1 MKLTKRKMTLISFM
15 LFSLFFG
22 AGNLIFPPFLGQ
34 NAGDHL
40 VSAMVGFL
48 ATAVILPVL
57 GVIVVAEFD
66 GLDGERAVV
75 APPGEIFYEPELRKL
90 LSRLKNVKLKSI
102 TCLYEKSCGAI
113 IFYKTKQNTKI
124 LLVKNSNGRY
134 WSFPKGHIEEGE
146 NEQQTAIREIKEE
159 TGLDVTLFNG
169 FREISEYCPFGKIRK
184 RVVFFLAQAFT
195 DNVKIQ
201 EEEID
206 SYIWVDLQ
214 QARKMCSYDNDLR
227 IIEKAETAIHLMR
240 N

>member
-1 MKLTKRKMTLISFM
+1 MISERVKVSVFGKISSNLRSAYISSSDMKNKSAYVVSRRKVPEYFD
-15 LFSLFFG
+15 G
-22 AGNLIFPPFLGQ
+22 
-34 NAGDHL
+34 
-40 VSAMVGFL
+40 V
-48 ATAVILPVL
+48 VIA
-57 GVIVVAEFD
+57 VAEFD
-66 GLDGERAVV
+66 GLNGERAVV

-102 TCLYEKSCGAI
+102 NCLYEKSCGAI